1 MCQCVHENQ
10 MVMAECVEQLEFT
23 PRWDGGC
30 DSCSP
35 KLLVGGGRPALPLCV
50 LPHAGSELH
59 VGQKEAGLGE
69 ACMPPVE
76 QVGGRLGF

>member
-35 KLLVGGGRPALPLCV
+35 KLLVGGG
-50 LPHAGSELH
+50 
-59 VGQKEAGLGE
+59 AGLLCHCVCCPMRAVNSMWGRKKQDWE
-69 ACMPPVE
+69 KHACR
-76 QVGGRLGF
+76 Q